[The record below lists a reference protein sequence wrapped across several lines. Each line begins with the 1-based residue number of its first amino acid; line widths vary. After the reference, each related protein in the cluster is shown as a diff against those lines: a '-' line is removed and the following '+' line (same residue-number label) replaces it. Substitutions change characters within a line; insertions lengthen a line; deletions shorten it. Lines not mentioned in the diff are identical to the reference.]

1 MKEFRI
7 SHDDPCLKDPQQ
19 ITQLNIEKFAEQFDG
34 DERAIH
40 KHEVDGENGI
50 IDDFDT
56 KERIYRVKSKKYFVM
71 GR

>member
-7 SHDDPCLKDPQQ
+7 SHDDPRLQDNKQ

-34 DERAIH
+34 DEQAIH
-40 KHEVDGENGI
+40 KHEVDEL
-50 IDDFDT
+50 IDDYDSG
-56 KERIYRVKSKKYFVM
+56 ERIYKVRSKKFFAM